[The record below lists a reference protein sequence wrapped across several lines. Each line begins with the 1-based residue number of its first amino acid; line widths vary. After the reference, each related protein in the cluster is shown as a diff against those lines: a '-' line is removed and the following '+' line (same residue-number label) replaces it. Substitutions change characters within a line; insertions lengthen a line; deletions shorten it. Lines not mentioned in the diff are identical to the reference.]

1 MSNIKKVFKFLF
13 VRGYLKGDYMKL
25 VNRFLAI
32 AAAGILAPMAANAAS
47 TVTFQGEVSAQTC
60 KASIAGGTNG
70 IVLLPTV
77 AAKDL
82 QNAGTT
88 AGLTKFTI
96 NVTDCTDPGSS
107 DLPIKTK
114 FLGHAVTGNGNLGNM
129 AAANPAGN
137 VAIQLTSDAAGTAA
151 ITLNGPT
158 SVAGLKLPAGKT
170 SASYDFGARYISE
183 NGGATPGPVT
193 SVVEYTLSYQ

>member
-1 MSNIKKVFKFLF
+1 
-13 VRGYLKGDYMKL
+13 
-25 VNRFLAI
+25 
-32 AAAGILAPMAANAAS
+32 
-47 TVTFQGEVSAQTC
+47 
-60 KASIAGGTNG
+60 
-70 IVLLPTV
+70 
-77 AAKDL
+77 
-82 QNAGTT
+82 
-88 AGLTKFTI
+88 
-96 NVTDCTDPGSS
+96 
-107 DLPIKTK
+107 
-114 FLGHAVTGNGNLGNM
+114 M